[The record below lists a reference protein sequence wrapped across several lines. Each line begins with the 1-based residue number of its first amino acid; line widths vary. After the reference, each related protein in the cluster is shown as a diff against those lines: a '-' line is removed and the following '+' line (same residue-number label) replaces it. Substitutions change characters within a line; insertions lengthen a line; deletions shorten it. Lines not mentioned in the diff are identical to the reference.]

1 LVQYLVLRD
10 AHQHPELTRW
20 SDNIRLLE
28 TLQAVGSLTAG
39 QHQALRDAY
48 LTWRQEVHRQALAQG
63 QGQLEGAAARAE
75 FNATIAQV
83 QAVWQAVMLAAETP
97 AS

>member
-28 TLQAVGSLTAG
+28 TLHAVGSLSTE
-39 QHQALRDAY
+39 QHQALHDAY

-63 QGQLEGAAARAE
+63 QGQLEGATARVE

-83 QAVWQAVMLAAETP
+83 EAVWQAVMFAQETS